1 MHNLNT
7 ESLFRKQIVSK
18 LISIKGSNAKGLYY
32 GSIPISNARDK
43 ARSKIKE
50 ENPGIT
56 LKELRERTNDLHLTF
71 SERRNSKKYFLKV
84 NEQNRAFDG
93 ELSSELNTED
103 ENLYDYIYVDNIRI
117 ENPKLISLVS
127 RRLSKEST
135 KYVLGNKEYVFNAYD
150 NSIEFLF
157 TILKMLNKTGYLILT
172 NHDLKHRPTGF
183 HFDEVFLGLLN
194 KLGFYVNA
202 YFKNLNSNSR
212 SSRAFYAYII
222 SKNNPNSLIYLANL
236 DFSFSFTYDSL
247 SSPNSEEF
255 DVLSYSEPTVPT
267 DIFNK
272 MQKGDFEYGALDD
285 ERGPLIYVEKVSE
298 KFLSGKG
305 RVRAS
310 DLSEIIAKK
319 LDYLDL
325 SSLDAKVAVN
335 AIRNAFS
342 YNSIHPTGLLYLRI
356 QTSNSDENQ
365 LKKSAV
371 LDALRR
377 HPRVDAY
384 HSCPDDLG
392 GANALFIH
400 INNEYVCPF
409 IANFF
414 QKPSQLDDENK
425 LSDGYFMRLED
436 FYGYEQLESLD
447 KSEINIFHNY
457 GEGYKE
463 HSLKDLVSFNHED
476 DFQNFAQKVDELSRR
491 ETNTSGQII
500 CVLRTNKDR
509 YADKIGI
516 CVNKPE
522 VLFKEIFDDRS
533 DDYLFYYVKDS
544 SLAKYIEIF
553 LNSEVG
559 RQLYRSNLKFKGK
572 NKLLSPKNLGNLKI
586 LMPEKNELLDS
597 TIKANQKI
605 NELLRE
611 VNNLNESFMKNPRST
626 INENI
631 YKLDDMLS
639 VIGKLNDID
648 QVYSIIRGEEGPDR
662 EFKQTFRLPV
672 GDIKKKEFEVMSSRI
687 SAGVMKV
694 INSFINTNGGDLL
707 IGVEDA
713 NHDITGLNPELN
725 HYFGGKGRTLTEQK
739 DKFTIE
745 FSRKLNQ
752 AFLEKF
758 VNENISY
765 KFVDI
770 KDEVCVFHITC
781 KPSDKPCI
789 IQETSKLLSF
799 LNGNFFKRSGSE
811 SVPLTGQEKQDY
823 IDEHFYNQDLDKNT
837 L

>member
-1 MHNLNT
+1 MHT
-7 ESLFRKQIVSK
+7 GRTQKLFQKQIVSK

-32 GSIPISNARDK
+32 GRIPISEARSK
-43 ARSKIKE
+43 ARSKIKK
-50 ENPGIT
+50 ENPGISH
-56 LKELRERTNDLHLTF
+56 KEFNELTGDLNLSI
-71 SERRNSKKYFLKV
+71 SERITSKKYFLRV
-84 NEQNRAFDG
+84 NEENRSSGG
-93 ELSSELNTED
+93 ELISELTLKD
-103 ENLYDYIYVDNIRI
+103 ENFYDYIYVDNIRI
-117 ENPKLISLVS
+117 QSPVLKSKAPKYT
-127 RRLSKEST
+127 REETT
-135 KYVLGNKEYVFNAYD
+135 KYEFEGNEYVFRSFATSTEY
-150 NSIEFLF
+150 IF
-157 TILKMLNKTGYLILT
+157 TILKMLNDKGYLIIS
-172 NHDLKHRPTGF
+172 NHDTNARPVGF

-202 YFKNLNSNSR
+202 YLKQLNNNNSH
-212 SSRAFYAYII
+212 SSIYAYII

-236 DFSFSFTYDSL
+236 DFSFSFAYDSI
-247 SSPNSEEF
+247 SSPNSVEL
-255 DVLSYSEPTVPT
+255 DVLSYSEPTVPK

-285 ERGPLIYVEKVSE
+285 ERGPLIYVEKVAE

-310 DLSEIIAKK
+310 DLSEIFAKK

-325 SSLDAKVAVN
+325 SSLDTEEAVY
-335 AIRNAFS
+335 AILNAFS
-342 YNSIHPTGLLYLRI
+342 YNSVHPTGLLYARI
-356 QTSNSDENQ
+356 QTSNSDENL

-371 LDALRR
+371 VDALRR

-400 INNEYVCPF
+400 INNEYVSPF

-476 DFQNFAQKVDELSRR
+476 DFQNFTKKAVELSNR
-491 ETNTSGQII
+491 ETNTPGEII

-509 YADKIGI
+509 YVDKIGI
-516 CVNKPE
+516 CVNKHE
-522 VLFKEIFDDRS
+522 VIFKEFFFDRS

-572 NKLLSPKNLGNLKI
+572 NKLLSPENLGNLKI
-586 LMPEKNELLDS
+586 LMPDKNELLDT

-605 NELLRE
+605 NDLLRE
-611 VNNLNESFMKNPRST
+611 VNNLNDSFMKNPRST

>member
-1 MHNLNT
+1 MHTGLT
-7 ESLFRKQIVSK
+7 QQLFQKQIVSK

-32 GSIPISNARDK
+32 GRIPISEARSK
-43 ARSKIKE
+43 ARSKIKK
-50 ENPGIT
+50 ENPGISH
-56 LKELRERTNDLHLTF
+56 KELNELTGDLNLSI
-71 SERRNSKKYFLKV
+71 SERITSKKYFLKL
-84 NEQNRAFDG
+84 NEESRSSGG
-93 ELSSELNTED
+93 ELISELTVRD
-103 ENLYDYIYVDNIRI
+103 ENFYDYIYVDNIRI
-117 ENPKLISLVS
+117 QSPVLKSKVPKYA
-127 RRLSKEST
+127 REEAT
-135 KYVLGNKEYVFNAYD
+135 KYEFEGNEYVFRSFTSPTEY
-150 NSIEFLF
+150 IF
-157 TILKMLNKTGYLILT
+157 TILKMLNEKGYLIIS
-172 NHDLKHRPTGF
+172 NFDENARPVGF

-194 KLGFYVNA
+194 KFGFYVNA
-202 YFKNLNSNSR
+202 YLKQLNNNSSHR
-212 SSRAFYAYII
+212 SVYAYII
-222 SKNNPNSLIYLANL
+222 SRNNFNGLIYLANL
-236 DFSFSFTYDSL
+236 DFSLSFNYDSIL
-247 SSPNSEEF
+247 STNPKEANK
-255 DVLSYSEPTVPT
+255 VSYSESTVPK
-267 DIFNK
+267 DIFK
-272 MQKGDFEYGALDD
+272 RMKDGDFEYKLDV
-285 ERGPLIYVEKVSE
+285 EHGPLIHDSIDGVKIFNNDRLKVQDIDKIFKVEDV
-298 KFLSGKG
+298 
-305 RVRAS
+305 
-310 DLSEIIAKK
+310 
-319 LDYLDL
+319 
-325 SSLDAKVAVN
+325 SSLDSDEAVDL
-335 AIRNAFS
+335 IRNTLS
-342 YNSIHPTGLLYLRI
+342 YKTSHRAGFLYLRI
-356 QTSNSDENQ
+356 QLTNSKDNQ
-365 LKKSAV
+365 LKKSVV
-371 LDALRR
+371 LEALRR

-384 HSCPDDLG
+384 HSCPKKLG
-392 GANALFIH
+392 GSNAIFIH
-400 INNEYVCPF
+400 INNEYVSPS

-414 QKPSQLDDENK
+414 QKPSELDDENK
-425 LSDGYFMRLED
+425 LSDGYFMRLEE

-457 GEGYKE
+457 GEGYIE

-476 DFQNFAQKVDELSRR
+476 DFQNFVQKVDELSRR
-491 ETNTSGQII
+491 ETNTLGQII

-522 VLFKEIFDDRS
+522 VFFKEIFNDRS
-533 DDYLFYYVKDS
+533 DDYLFYYVNDKS
-544 SLAKYIEIF
+544 VAKYIEIF

-559 RQLYRSNLKFKGK
+559 RQLYRSNKKFKGN
-572 NKLLSPKNLGNLKI
+572 NKLLSPENLGNLKI
-586 LMPEKNELLDS
+586 LMPDKNELLDT

-605 NELLRE
+605 NDLLRE
-611 VNNLNESFMKNPRST
+611 VNNLNDSFMKNPRST